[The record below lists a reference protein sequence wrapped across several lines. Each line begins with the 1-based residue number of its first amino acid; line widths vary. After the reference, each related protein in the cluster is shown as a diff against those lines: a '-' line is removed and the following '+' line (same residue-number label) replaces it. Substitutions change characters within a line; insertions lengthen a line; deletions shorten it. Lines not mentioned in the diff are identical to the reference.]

1 MEFASALYEGEACQQ
16 VIFRRQEQEVDPGLA
31 QELEELRQRD
41 QVTGLL
47 NRTTFLHMLEDA
59 VADAARSNVQHGL
72 LLLEPAHYK
81 RLLHEIG
88 LTAAAPRLP
97 AMADRPQEARAE
109 A

>member
-47 NRTTFLHMLEDA
+47 KRPTFLHMLEDA

-72 LLLEPAHYK
+72 LLLETDHYP
-81 RLLHEIG
+81 RLLPGTRTEERRVGNAWVRQLRH
-88 LTAAAPRLP
+88 R
-97 AMADRPQEARAE
+97 R
-109 A
+109 